1 VDETLPIKCDG
12 LVSMYIYLLLLN
24 IAKRASYLI
33 NTCFFLAFLYVD
45 VKKKKEKKR
54 KKERLVTLNE
64 TVKEK

>member
-1 VDETLPIKCDG
+1 
-12 LVSMYIYLLLLN
+12 
-24 IAKRASYLI
+24 
-33 NTCFFLAFLYVD
+33 LYVD